1 MTQPPGGGQQ
11 PHGWQDP
18 GRDDDAAGGGW
29 STPSWG
35 EPPSQQPVQPP
46 SQQPVQPPVQQPVQ
60 PPPSSAPF
68 QAPSPPPAL
77 PGQGGPGWG
86 QAPPPGWGTNQPAW
100 TPTAKVGIVPL
111 RPLGVGEILDGAF
124 QAVRANPRAMI
135 GVSAAV
141 VATVTLI
148 SLLPQAVAL
157 DRLATN
163 PAFTGS
169 STVSARE
176 AVDAVLA
183 PLGALLTS
191 SVLTF
196 FAVTVLNALLVV
208 PVSAAVVGRRVS
220 PAEMWQRARGRLLP
234 AIGLALLTFAAVL
247 GLWFVVLVPGI
258 AALAAGQD
266 AVGGLLLF
274 VGIVAG
280 FVLSVTFTV
289 RWALAA
295 PALVL
300 EKASVVTALRRSW
313 RLTRGSFWRVL
324 GIVLLTAIIV
334 AIGQGAL
341 SIPFSGL
348 AELVPEGP
356 PGATLGP
363 TVGRLLV
370 SGIGGIVSG
379 AVFLPFGAA
388 ASALLY
394 IDLRMRRE
402 ALDVRLAQSLAAPEP
417 TA

>member
-1 MTQPPGGGQQ
+1 MTQPPGGGQ
-11 PHGWQDP
+11 PHEWQDP
-18 GRDDDAAGGGW
+18 GRDDGTAGGGW

-35 EPPSQQPVQPP
+35 EPSQPP
-46 SQQPVQPPVQQPVQ
+46 APPSTSPSTETQPPL
-60 PPPSSAPF
+60 
-68 QAPSPPPAL
+68 PPAS

-86 QAPPPGWGTNQPAW
+86 QAPPPGWGGYQPAW

-124 QAVRANPRAMI
+124 QAVRANPRSMI

-141 VATVTLI
+141 VAAVTLL

-163 PAFTGS
+163 PVLRGGS
-169 STVSARE
+169 SVSPRE
-176 AVDAVLA
+176 ALDAFVA

-208 PVSAAVVGRRVS
+208 PVSAAVLGRRVS
-220 PAEMWQRARGRLLP
+220 PGEMWQRARGRVLP
-234 AIGLALLTFAAVL
+234 AIGLALLAPAAVG
-247 GLWFVVLVPGI
+247 GLCFVVLVPGF
-258 AALAAGQD
+258 AALVAGQE
-266 AVGGLLLF
+266 ALGGLLIF
-274 VGIVAG
+274 VGIVGAV
-280 FVLSVTFTV
+280 VLSVLLTV

-313 RLTRGSFWRVL
+313 RLTSGSFWRVL

-341 SIPFSGL
+341 SVPFSGL

-402 ALDVRLAQSLAAPEP
+402 ALDVRLAQSLAEPGP